1 MAKSAERSVV
11 ATRKRFFLDPRFG
24 IGLALVVVAVA
35 GTAFVVTSADSSE
48 EVFTTRSALAVGD
61 LITEG
66 DLVRASVRVGDAD
79 RLYLVPGDVPS
90 GGLVV
95 TRAVAAG
102 ELVPASAV
110 GAVMGQE
117 FTTVVV
123 PVGERL
129 SASVRSG
136 ATVDVW
142 AAPELDSGIFGPP
155 VVIVP
160 SASVVRL
167 LEPSGI
173 VVDES
178 SGAVE
183 VLVPKYRV
191 ARVLEAIA
199 NDDALA
205 LVPVSLPAKG

>member
-1 MAKSAERSVV
+1 MAKSGGRSVG
-11 ATRKRFFLDPRFG
+11 TRKRFWVDPRFA
-24 IGLALVVVAVA
+24 IGLGLVIAGVA
-35 GTAFVVTSADSSE
+35 GTAFVVTTSDTSE
-48 EVFTTRSALAVGD
+48 EVFTTRGPLAVGD
-61 LITEG
+61 VIVEE
-66 DLVRASVRVGDAD
+66 DLVRSSVRVGAAE
-79 RLYLVPGDVPS
+79 RLYLVPGDVPE

-110 GAVMGQE
+110 GTTTGQE

-129 SASVRSG
+129 AASVTAG
-136 ATVDVW
+136 ATVDLW
-142 AAPELDSGIFGPP
+142 ASPQLDGGVFGPP

-173 VVDES
+173 VVDETS
-178 SGAVE
+178 AAVE
-183 VLVPKYRV
+183 MLVPKYRI
-191 ARVLEAIA
+191 ARVLEAMA
-199 NDDALA
+199 NDDALS
-205 LVPVSLPAKG
+205 LVPVSLPVKG